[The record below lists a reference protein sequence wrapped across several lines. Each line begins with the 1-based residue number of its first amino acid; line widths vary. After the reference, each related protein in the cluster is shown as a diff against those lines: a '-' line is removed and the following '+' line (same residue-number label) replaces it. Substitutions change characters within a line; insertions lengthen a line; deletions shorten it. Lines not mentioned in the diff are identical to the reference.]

1 MDHSCS
7 ADFRYTTAIKNGLKR
22 KLIFIF
28 ALLLVVSC
36 KRDLVTNGLLMAE
49 REAPIGFNHLRI
61 FKDSTFEF
69 EYTSFPVSKIH
80 KGTIEFREDTIHF
93 NYIDSIPAFGD
104 KAIIDG
110 RYLVYTHGTYNEKL
124 EIWLDSISH

>member
-7 ADFRYTTAIKNGLKR
+7 TDFRNTTANKIRLKR
-22 KLIFIF
+22 NLILIFV
-28 ALLLVVSC
+28 LLLIVSC
-36 KRDLVTNGLLMAE
+36 KRDLVKDGLLMAE
-49 REAPIGFNHLRI
+49 REATIGFNHLRI

-80 KGTIEFREDTIHF
+80 TGTIEFRKDTIHF
-93 NYIDSIPAFGD
+93 NYKDSIPAFGD

-124 EIWLDSISH
+124 EIWLDSITQ